1 MKKYI
6 CVLFVMLYCF
16 GCKRDSKFDENNRGS
31 IAFTPVLRDKIEN
44 FISYADSVLGKKEK
58 EEFYTF
64 FMHKRNDKEILFLGT
79 SFFYKKKRI
88 KGYAFLNGRLVV
100 YYGNSSG
107 QEQDL
112 VNVAKLIQF
121 VDTIPGYRSDA
132 CIDMDYQVL
141 KREYVICDKDSL
153 SLIYSG
159 FY

>member
-1 MKKYI
+1 MRKYI
-6 CVLFVMLYCF
+6 YILFAVLSCY
-16 GCKRDSKFDENNRGS
+16 GCKRNTKLDENNRGS
-31 IAFTPVLRDKIEN
+31 IAFTPVLRDKIEA
-44 FISYADSVLGKKEK
+44 FISYTDSIWQRKEK
-58 EEFYTF
+58 EEFYTLSIY
-64 FMHKRNDKEILFLGT
+64 KRDNKKILFLGT

-88 KGYAFLNGRLVV
+88 KGYAFVNNRLLV

-107 QEQDL
+107 QKQYL
-112 VNVAKLIQF
+112 VDVTKLIPF